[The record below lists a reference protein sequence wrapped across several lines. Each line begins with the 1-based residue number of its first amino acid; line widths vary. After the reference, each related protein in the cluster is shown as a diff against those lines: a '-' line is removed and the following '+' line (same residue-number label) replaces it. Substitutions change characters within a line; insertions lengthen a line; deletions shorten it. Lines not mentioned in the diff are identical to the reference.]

1 MEISEQTILELVK
14 SQGALTQA
22 VTDVKDRFDKAIP
35 YLVAKDE
42 ENAKDIKSVE
52 KKIWYFGGAG
62 SALGFVLSH
71 FGAKYLGG
79 K

>member
-1 MEISEQTILELVK
+1 MEISEQTILKLVE

-35 YLVAKDE
+35 YLVSKDE
-42 ENAKDIKSVE
+42 ENAKDIKAVE

-62 SALGFVLSH
+62 TTLGFIASH
-71 FGAKYLGG
+71 FGAKYFGG